1 MSGQHALVTPQF
13 GSPVPHPGV
22 QVTSFGFERPATA
35 GPVDAQAAVAE
46 LEHCDWDDPL
56 TRLLL
61 LLEIADRPAWLQEVA
76 RTAQRDAAGG
86 PSDG

>member
-1 MSGQHALVTPQF
+1 M
-13 GSPVPHPGV
+13 
-22 QVTSFGFERPATA
+22 TSFGFERPATA
-35 GPVDAQAAVAE
+35 GPVDTQAAIAE

-76 RTAQRDAAGG
+76 RTARRDTTGRS
-86 PSDG
+86 SDA